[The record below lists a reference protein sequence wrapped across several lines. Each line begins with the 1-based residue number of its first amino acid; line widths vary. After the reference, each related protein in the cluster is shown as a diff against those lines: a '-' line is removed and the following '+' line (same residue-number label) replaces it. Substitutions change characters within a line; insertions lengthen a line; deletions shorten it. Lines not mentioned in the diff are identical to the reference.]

1 MKRTNAYITENRLM
15 KKDKSK
21 GNSQSQVIIIKNYQ
35 IYLLKCL
42 LIRKLSYIYRIS
54 FGIFFNSLSLQ
65 VGFFPFFHLLIK
77 RKTSKHAIFFRG
89 RKKGQVADNFT
100 LSLFDLFLHFSK
112 QKLLMCIIQSIAS
125 IEKFATHLSFRVILA

>member
-89 RKKGQVADNFT
+89 RKKGQSCRQFHSFALRSFFT
-100 LSLFDLFLHFSK
+100 FFKTKTANVYYPINCVD
-112 QKLLMCIIQSIAS
+112 
-125 IEKFATHLSFRVILA
+125 